1 MSFSEAKVIILA
13 NTNANGIS
21 GEILF
26 TQENANSP
34 LGIHGM
40 VRNLPV
46 GSFGF
51 HVHEK
56 AQTGNDCASAGGH
69 WNPENV
75 RG

>member
-1 MSFSEAKVIILA
+1 MIIMA

-21 GEILF
+21 GEIF
-26 TQENANSP
+26 FKQEDAISP
-34 LGIHGM
+34 LRISGTIK
-40 VRNLPV
+40 NLPI
-46 GSFGF
+46 GSHGF

-75 RG
+75 RQ